1 MGQDKTGSL
10 INDGTGA
17 IDNARYYLNRAV
29 LGEAFPPGLGE
40 SKGL

>member
-1 MGQDKTGSL
+1 MGKYKTGSL

-17 IDNARYYLNRAV
+17 IDNARYYPDTTGP
-29 LGEAFPPGLGE
+29 GEAFPPGD